1 MVREVFEETG
11 FHVASDGLVGVHS
24 YWMSAEQRLDP
35 TTRGNHACRVLYTA
49 HITGGDLAVEQD
61 GSSDDAAWV
70 PFSQLGSIKRLDLVD
85 QGLRLAGL
93 SDVVDAAA
101 TPPENVAEQ
110 DVSTEPAGTGDPPR
124 AAPGRGRARHGCPAA
139 ERLLRGGRA
148 ERGRRRGTQRGG
160 VVHRARDREDRRGRG
175 HPDPRAR
182 APVPAAAQR
191 GRCARHRGGRGIHPR
206 GDLRRAAGR
215 AGHHGPGLHGR
226 PLRLRAAARSAGLA
240 GDRREPHTGAQRIRG
255 HRRPA
260 RAPGLPRAA
269 AGDHGETGPSGDDV
283 YRPCR
288 T

>member
-1 MVREVFEETG
+1 MLTRPLWGSATRLAAMSQPFDSRVGAYALITRDEHLLLTHWNPRHPNFEGAWTLPGGGMEPGEQPEETMVREVFEETG

-110 DVSTEPAGTGDPPR
+110 DVSTEPG
-124 AAPGRGRARHGCPAA
+124 
-139 ERLLRGGRA
+139 
-148 ERGRRRGTQRGG
+148 
-160 VVHRARDREDRRGRG
+160 
-175 HPDPRAR
+175 
-182 APVPAAAQR
+182 
-191 GRCARHRGGRGIHPR
+191 
-206 GDLRRAAGR
+206 
-215 AGHHGPGLHGR
+215 
-226 PLRLRAAARSAGLA
+226 
-240 GDRREPHTGAQRIRG
+240 GDR
-255 HRRPA
+255 
-260 RAPGLPRAA
+260 
-269 AGDHGETGPSGDDV
+269 
-283 YRPCR
+283 
-288 T
+288 